1 MARAVT
7 ASDHSA
13 ELALKPV
20 LPREVWVLVSA
31 NFVIAAGFGIVAP
44 AIPMFARSFDVSVT
58 AASFVISAF
67 AIARLVFAPVAG
79 RLVSGLGERKVYI
92 GGLLIVALST
102 GACAFAQGYGQLLAF
117 RSFGGIGSTMFTVS
131 AVALLI
137 HLTPPTLRGR
147 AAGLFGTGFLLGNVV
162 GPLAGGGLVVI
173 SLRAPFLVY
182 SGALIVAVLIV
193 WLLLRK
199 STLIAAADE
208 DSTPAVTLLGALR
221 EHSYRAALLT
231 NFASGW
237 AVFGVRVS
245 LMPLFVTEILSQ
257 PNSFVGISFAV
268 FAAANVVML
277 LPSGRFADTIG
288 RKPLVLAGLV
298 GSGAGMVWMGS
309 SESLWQFLAAT
320 VLAGLGSGMLTPP
333 NQATVADVVGSRG
346 RGGPVLATFQM
357 TADVGAIVGPMVAG
371 VLADQLSFGTAFVVT
386 GALSFIAALVWLPA
400 SETLPTAE
408 APHRPSPEQACELE
422 ASEHP

>member
-1 MARAVT
+1 MVT
-7 ASDHSA
+7 APDQA
-13 ELALKPV
+13 TEVATAPR
-20 LPREVWVLVSA
+20 LPREVYVLVSA

-79 RLVSGLGERKVYI
+79 KLVSGIGERKVYI

-117 RSFGGIGSTMFTVS
+117 RSFGGFGSTMFTVS

-137 HLTPPTLRGR
+137 HLTPPSLRGR

-162 GPLAGGGLVVI
+162 GPLVGGGLFAI
-173 SLRAPFLVY
+173 SLKAPFLVY

-193 WLLLRK
+193 WLLLRR
-199 STLIAAADE
+199 STLIATVDE
-208 DSTPAVTLLGALR
+208 DVTPAVRLSSALR

-237 AVFGVRVS
+237 AIFGVRVS
-245 LMPLFVTEILSQ
+245 LLPLFVTEALRQ
-257 PNSFVGISFAV
+257 PESFVGIAFAV
-268 FAAANVVML
+268 FAAANVLML
-277 LPSGRFADTIG
+277 IPSGRLADTIG
-288 RKPLVLAGLV
+288 RKPLVLAGLL
-298 GSGAGMVWMGS
+298 GSGAGTIWMG
-309 SESLWQFLAAT
+309 LTDDTAQFIVAT
-320 VLAGLGSGMLTPP
+320 VLAGLGSGLLTPP
-333 NQATVADVVGSRG
+333 NQATVADVVGSSG

-357 TADVGAIVGPMVAG
+357 TADVGAIIGPLAAG
-371 VLADQLSFGTAFVVT
+371 VLTDQLSFGAAFAVT
-386 GALSFIAALVWLPA
+386 GALSLIAALVWLPA
-400 SETLPTAE
+400 RETLPPPA